1 MLDWEVNLVDKKYRQ
16 HFLLSKIEEEANI
29 AVTSKFCSM
38 EMQAVKTLV
47 DAAHQDDGRP
57 GPVFTPSPREVDRV
71 STVLAS
77 ISPTLEDALLYDSL
91 KDRSEMG
98 KFKFSIGSTN
108 YTHNQLVIGRR

>member
-1 MLDWEVNLVDKKYRQ
+1 MLNWEGNIIDKKYIH
-16 HFLLSKIEEEANI
+16 HFLLSAIEEDATI
-29 AVTSKFCSM
+29 SITSKFCSM

-57 GPVFTPSPREVDRV
+57 GPVFTPSPRKVDRV

-91 KDRSEMG
+91 KYRSEMG